1 MSEVPNM
8 EGVIERAVESAN
20 TFHEKL
26 RTARSD
32 TDRFRMVTER
42 VEKHDFVV
50 AVWQDAS
57 ERNGVGFR
65 LIKGQQK
72 LATIAKGSA
81 LELLA
86 CPVSVRNRLRRCTR
100 RPARNRIDRQ
110 GAGLR
115 SRAFIC

>member
-1 MSEVPNM
+1 MSEVPNI

-20 TFHEKL
+20 TFHERL

-32 TDRFRMVTER
+32 NDRFRMVMER

-72 LATIAKGSA
+72 LAAIAKGSA
-81 LELLA
+81 QLIGVVGLPCIDAEQAEALYQTLESSCETGSWPQGPLA
-86 CPVSVRNRLRRCTR
+86 
-100 RPARNRIDRQ
+100 Q
-110 GAGLR
+110 
-115 SRAFIC
+115 

>member
-32 TDRFRMVTER
+32 TDRFRMVMER

-81 LELLA
+81 KIIGVVGLP
-86 CPVSVRNRLRRCTR
+86 C
-100 RPARNRIDRQ
+100 IDAEQ
-110 GAGLR
+110 AEALYQTAGEKPN
-115 SRAFIC
+115 

>member
-1 MSEVPNM
+1 MSEMPNID
-8 EGVIERAVESAN
+8 GVIERAVESAN
-20 TFHEKL
+20 TFHGKL
-26 RTARSD
+26 RAARSD
-32 TDRFRMVTER
+32 TDRFRMVMER

-81 LELLA
+81 KLIGI
-86 CPVSVRNRLRRCTR
+86 VGDRRHLPSNS
-100 RPARNRIDRQ
+100 RP
-110 GAGLR
+110 
-115 SRAFIC
+115 CEVV